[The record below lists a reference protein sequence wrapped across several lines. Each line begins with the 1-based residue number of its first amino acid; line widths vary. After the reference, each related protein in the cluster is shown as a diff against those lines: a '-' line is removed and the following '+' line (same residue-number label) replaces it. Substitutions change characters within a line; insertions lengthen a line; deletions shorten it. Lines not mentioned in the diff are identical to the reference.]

1 MMYVIKQ
8 VVNPNT
14 TPKAFTMLQPIFLHC
29 EDGLLPGKVIGKST
43 HGCTVQIT
51 VDGKAG
57 KHWFDSSVVL
67 TQAETDAMVAEVQ
80 ETINRS

>member
-14 TPKAFTMLQPIFLHC
+14 TPKVFSIGQAVYLHC
-29 EDGLLPGKVIGKST
+29 EEGLLVAKVVGKST
-43 HGCTVQIT
+43 HGRNVQIAISCW
-51 VDGKAG
+51 AG
-57 KHWFDSSVVL
+57 KHWYDSSVVL
-67 TQAETDAMVAEVQ
+67 TEGEYDAMVAEGQ